1 MRPPLE
7 TFVSSREVNGYFID
21 GFHSGNDDGLKV
33 NVSDEVGPIL
43 RDIFPILDSEKP
55 RLYLGTCDP
64 KMVLDLVSVGVDM
77 FDSSYAY
84 HATQNG
90 LALDFKNSLVS

>member
-1 MRPPLE
+1 M
-7 TFVSSREVNGYFID
+7 
-21 GFHSGNDDGLKV
+21 KV

-55 RLYLGTCDP
+55 RLYLGMCDP

-90 LALDFKNSLVS
+90 LALDFKNNLVS